1 MAGHT
6 ILLNLVGGV
15 ALLLWGSHMVQAAIL
30 KGFGDRIRGVISRA
44 AGRPLRA
51 AATGMAAAT
60 LLQSATATA
69 VLVTA
74 FVTRGL
80 VALPAALA
88 LMLGAD
94 LGTTL
99 VVQALS
105 VNIGAAAPLL
115 LLVGVVL
122 ARMAG
127 RPKAAQVGRM
137 LIGFGLILLALA
149 LIAAASAP
157 MRESEVTALV
167 LERLAHDPLL
177 ALIAGAVLTWVMHSS
192 VAFVLFVISL
202 SGAGLVGLPL
212 ALTLVLGA
220 NVGGGLIALGL
231 APGAPVAARRVL
243 YGNLAFRAAG
253 ALVAFM
259 ALEPVTGLMQRL
271 GEDAGRLAADF
282 HTLFNLA
289 LVVVFLPLTAVAARL
304 LERLFPE
311 PQAGREAPRLDHL
324 DPRLLGQPA
333 LALSAATRAMLGLA
347 DKVELMLREAIL
359 TFEDGDARRIDE
371 VAALEEEVDA
381 DQEAIKLYL
390 AQMMQKELT
399 PEESAQV
406 MEAVL
411 FTTNLEHIGDIIDK
425 GLLRLAAKKRKQSLS
440 FSADG
445 WRDIRAF
452 HALIAEQMRR
462 ALAVFVTREPGLAR
476 ELVAEKD
483 RLREEEAR
491 ASERHFRRLRDGLPE
506 TVETSALHLDVLRDL
521 KRINAHLTTVA
532 YPILEQTGELRGS
545 RLRAPEPASETP
557 RKAGKAQAARASSAG

>member
-6 ILLNLVGGV
+6 ILLNLIGGV
-15 ALLLWGSHMVQAAIL
+15 ALLIWGSHMVQAAIL

-51 AATGMAAAT
+51 AATGVAAAMA
-60 LLQSATATA
+60 LQSATATA
-69 VLVTA
+69 VLLTA

-105 VNIGAAAPLL
+105 VNLAAAVPLL
-115 LLVGVVL
+115 LLLGVVL
-122 ARMAG
+122 GRMAG
-127 RPKAAQVGRM
+127 RPKMAQVGRM
-137 LIGFGLILLALA
+137 LIGFALILLALS
-149 LIAAASAP
+149 LISAASEP
-157 MRESEVTALV
+157 MRGSEVTTLV

-177 ALIAGAVLTWVMHSS
+177 ALIVAALLTWVMHSS

-202 SGAGLVGLPL
+202 AGAGLVGLPL

-243 YGNLAFRAAG
+243 YGNLAFRAVG
-253 ALVAFM
+253 ALIAFL
-259 ALEPVTGLMQRL
+259 ALGPITGAVGRL
-271 GEDAGRLAADF
+271 GGDTGRLAADF

-289 LVVVFLPLTAVAARL
+289 LVIVFLPLTGRAARL

-311 PQAGREAPRLDHL
+311 PTAGREAARLDHL
-324 DPRLLGQPA
+324 DPALLDRPA
-333 LALSAATRAMLGLA
+333 LALNAATRAMLGLA

-359 TFEDGDARRIDE
+359 TFEEAGGRRIEE

-381 DQEAIKLYL
+381 EQEAIKLYL
-390 AQMMQKELT
+390 ARMMQRELT

-425 GLLRLAAKKRKQSLS
+425 GLLRLAAKKRKQDLR

-462 ALAVFVTREPGLAR
+462 ALAVFVTRDAGLAR
-476 ELVAEKD
+476 DLVAEKD
-483 RLREEEAR
+483 RLRAEEAR
-491 ASERHFRRLRDGLPE
+491 ASERHFARLAGGLPE
-506 TVETSALHLDVLRDL
+506 SIETSALHLDVLRDL

-545 RLRAPEPASETP
+545 RLRAPEAAPGPA
-557 RKAGKAQAARASSAG
+557 RKGKAQARSA